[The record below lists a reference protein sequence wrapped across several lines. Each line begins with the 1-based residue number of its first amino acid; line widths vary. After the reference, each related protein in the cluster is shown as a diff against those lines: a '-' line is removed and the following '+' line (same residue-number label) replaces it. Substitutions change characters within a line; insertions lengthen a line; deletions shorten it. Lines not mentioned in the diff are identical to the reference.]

1 VKSRFLASDYL
12 VEAGLVG
19 SWVISGLTIY
29 SETSDFPIS
38 MIPYS
43 YHLAATL
50 GLGRHVEVVP
60 LRNHERILKVCVS
73 FEH

>member
-1 VKSRFLASDYL
+1 MKSRFLASDYL

-19 SWVISGLTIY
+19 SWVISGLTMH
-29 SETSDFPIS
+29 SETADFPIS

-60 LRNHERILKVCVS
+60 LRNLERILEVCVS